1 MKQKIIY
8 LIKLLVGLLLVVW
21 ILSRIDQQQFI
32 EYFRHIGLKEFA
44 YVSILGLASL
54 VLQYERWKYLVKT
67 NSTAYE
73 HQDLF
78 PSFLAGFTLRLMIPG
93 GHAEWSKAFLMSG
106 RKRGKIIAVGME
118 KILPA
123 VFKIILL
130 GLVIPF
136 SFPRYKI
143 AGMAVALIT
152 ILAYFLL
159 LRLKLMQNLLE
170 KQISTHRLFIITSI
184 HSSGIFLLSAAQYY
198 VLLNQDYSLSFLDSM
213 HATVYLWAA
222 GVFPFSLSGLGIREG
237 LAVYFFHLAG
247 VSAADA
253 VATSLF
259 LFTLNSVIPAFFGI
273 YYLYR
278 NRQNLKTLRQTFQS
292 SKDLLIS
299 LLKSNKDPS

>member
-1 MKQKIIY
+1 MKQKILY
-8 LIKLLVGLLLVVW
+8 LIKLLVGLLLVIW
-21 ILSRIDQQQFI
+21 ILGQIDQKQFI
-32 EYFRHIGLKEFA
+32 EYFRHIGIKEFF
-44 YVSILGLASL
+44 YVSVLGLASL
-54 VLQYERWKYLVKT
+54 VLQYERWKYLVKS
-67 NSTAYE
+67 NSTTYE
-73 HQDLF
+73 RQDLF
-78 PSFLAGFTLRLMIPG
+78 SSFLAGFTLRLTIPG

-123 VFKIILL
+123 IFKIILL

-143 AGMAVALIT
+143 AGMAIALIT
-152 ILAYFLL
+152 ILVYFLMP
-159 LRLKLMQNLLE
+159 RLKVMQNLLE
-170 KQISTHRLFIITSI
+170 KQISLHRLFIVTSLQ
-184 HSSGIFLLSAAQYY
+184 SSGIFLLSAAQYH
-198 VLLNQDYSLSFLDSM
+198 VLLNQDYSISFLDSM

-237 LAVYFFHLAG
+237 LAVYFFRLAG
-247 VSAADA
+247 VSSADA

-259 LFTLNSVIPAFFGI
+259 LFTLNNVIPALFGI

-278 NRQNLKTLRQTFQS
+278 NRQNLKNLGQTFKS